1 MYGGVD
7 PSRVDI
13 IPTSDEGEIL
23 EIIEDCG
30 YANIYLAVTLHKFEV
45 IQELIR
51 KGK

>member
-13 IPTSDEGEIL
+13 IPTGDEEEIL
-23 EIIEDCG
+23 DIIEECG
-30 YANIYLAVTLHKFEV
+30 YANVYLADTLHKFEV

>member
-13 IPTSDEGEIL
+13 IPTGDEEEIL
-23 EIIEDCG
+23 DIIEDCG
-30 YANIYLAVTLHKFEV
+30 YTNIYLAVTLHKFEI
-45 IQELIR
+45 IQEMVR